1 MIKPAMKPI
10 GQCSAIEVLSMIG
23 YKMRI
28 CHPRTKLGKLSII
41 VKSKTPA
48 FCLMTDD
55 SHSYQQFNVID
66 HKEPLCVAVR
76 YATPM
81 DALSIVAK
89 KLLSLIQFHTDPSL
103 GSDDVLLLKVD
114 FSQAPDCMT
123 VQINNESPH
132 IYNARSILLLF

>member
-1 MIKPAMKPI
+1 MKPAMKPI

-41 VKSKTPA
+41 VKSKAPA

-55 SHSYQQFNVID
+55 SHSYQQYEAVDN
-66 HKEPLCVAVR
+66 KEPLCVAVR

-81 DALSIVAK
+81 AALGIVAR
-89 KLLSLIQFHTDPSL
+89 KLLSLVKFHADPSL

-114 FSQAPDCMT
+114 FSQAPECMT
-123 VQINNESPH
+123 IQINNEEPH
-132 IYNARSILLLF
+132 SYNVRSILLLF